1 MKNNFKSFY
10 LVIFAVLALIF
21 YISAK
26 YFNFFETNP
35 PLTREEWGQLGD
47 YFGGTLNPILGFAS
61 FLALLATI
69 IYQVKELNLSRTELE
84 LTRQELS
91 KSAAALTSQ
100 NKAIELQ
107 SFEQTFFS
115 WLNTYKDLLLST
127 KGNIKTLQNLNGAKL
142 EGREFLYELWN
153 QNLSVDQLAKRVF
166 QSDAYGQLTNELHT
180 DLDFKTTLTDEMA
193 CIAYDKKLELLS
205 KENGSSILQLIQTQ
219 WLNTYRNNEYKL
231 DSLFRTAYKLI
242 TWIDAQQ
249 SERLNNAQKWLYISI
264 FRSQLSW
271 VEMVYL
277 YYNGLTK
284 RGSKFKL
291 LIEKYALFD
300 NLTIESDIV
309 IKISNEYLPLEFN
322 YMAEAFSSELAREKL
337 GLPRSSEETL
347 ALASTTSQQA

>member
-1 MKNNFKSFY
+1 MKNNFRYFY
-10 LVIFAVLALIF
+10 LVIFAVLSLIF

-69 IYQVKELNLSRTELE
+69 VYQVKELNLSRTELE

-100 NKAIELQ
+100 NKAIKLQ

-127 KGNIKTLQNLNGAKL
+127 KGNIKTPQNLNGAKQ

-153 QNLSVDQLAKRVF
+153 QDLSTERFAKQF
-166 QSDAYGQLTNELHT
+166 FKSNEYGKLTNQLYTH
-180 DLDFKTTLTDEMA
+180 LDFKNTFTNEMTGVG
-193 CIAYDKKLELLS
+193 YDKKLELLS

-219 WLNTYRNNEYKL
+219 WLNTYRNN
-231 DSLFRTAYKLI
+231 
-242 TWIDAQQ
+242 
-249 SERLNNAQKWLYISI
+249 
-264 FRSQLSW
+264 
-271 VEMVYL
+271 
-277 YYNGLTK
+277 
-284 RGSKFKL
+284 
-291 LIEKYALFD
+291 
-300 NLTIESDIV
+300 
-309 IKISNEYLPLEFN
+309 
-322 YMAEAFSSELAREKL
+322 
-337 GLPRSSEETL
+337 
-347 ALASTTSQQA
+347 